1 MKNYLKN
8 ILLLGVALLMLGVPS
23 SAKAIGAEEA
33 KEELIVRDFILD
45 HLADSYEWHITTIGD
60 THVSIP
66 LPVIL
71 YSKTNGLNLFMSSR
85 FEHGHSEYHGFS
97 IAQDGDHKGKIVEKN
112 AAGKEVRPLVD
123 LSMTKNVIGLLFNS
137 TVLIIL
143 ILGVARWYK
152 RQEKDNTYEAP
163 KGLVG
168 AMEMFIMSVVDD
180 IIKPAVGKEYR
191 KYTPY
196 LLTAF
201 FFIFLNNIFGLIPI
215 FPFGANITGNIAVTF
230 VLALFTFVIVN
241 VKGSR
246 EYWKEL
252 FWPDVPLFLKSPV
265 FPMMQ
270 VIEFVGVFTKPFSLM
285 IRLFANILA
294 GHSIILGLTCL
305 IFVTVSLGAAMNGVM
320 AGVSVILSVFI
331 LFVEILVAYIQAY
344 VFTMLS
350 AVYIGLARV
359 EPHTHKEENV
369 KLTQK

>member
-1 MKNYLKN
+1 MNNYLKN
-8 ILLLGVALLMLGVPS
+8 ILLVFVAMLFLATPS
-23 SAKAIGAEEA
+23 AMADGQSDNKGG
-33 KEELIVRDFILD
+33 ELVVRDFILD
-45 HLADSYEWHITTIGD
+45 HLADSYEWHITTIGE

-66 LPVIL
+66 LPVII
-71 YSKTNGLNLFMSSR
+71 YSKTNGFNVFSSSK
-85 FEHGHSEYHGFS
+85 FHHGRESYNGFH
-97 IAQDGDHKGKIVEKN
+97 IAQEGDHKGKIVEIN
-112 AAGKEVRPLVD
+112 EAGAEARPCFD
-123 LSMTKNVIGLLFNS
+123 MSITKNVLGLFFS
-137 TVLIIL
+137 CTALILI

-152 RQEKDNTYEAP
+152 RQEKSQSYEAP
-163 KGLVG
+163 KGFIG

-180 IIKPAVGKEYR
+180 IIKPAVGKQYR

-230 VLALFTFVIVN
+230 ILAMFTFVIVN
-241 VKGSR
+241 VKGSK
-246 EYWKEL
+246 EYWKEI
-252 FWPDVPLFLKSPV
+252 FWPDVPMFLKFPL

-270 VIEFVGVFTKPFSLM
+270 VIEFVGIFTKPFSLM

-320 AGVSVILSVFI
+320 TGVSVLLSVFI

-359 EPHTHKEENV
+359 EPHHH
-369 KLTQK
+369 

>member
-1 MKNYLKN
+1 MNNYLKN
-8 ILLLGVALLMLGVPS
+8 ILLLTIAFFFMS
-23 SAKAIGAEEA
+23 SPMAMAGETAEESGGG
-33 KEELIVRDFILD
+33 ELVVRDFILD
-45 HLADSYEWHITTIGD
+45 HLADSYEWHITTIGE

-66 LPVIL
+66 LPVIV
-71 YSKTNGLNLFMSSR
+71 YSKVNGFNVFMSSQ
-85 FEHGHSEYHGFS
+85 FHHGHSDYNGFH
-97 IAQDGDHKGKIVEKN
+97 IAKEGDHKGKIVELN
-112 AAGKEVRPLVD
+112 EAGEEVRPCFD
-123 LSMTKNVIGLLFNS
+123 MSITKNVLGLFINCAI
-137 TVLIIL
+137 LITI

-152 RQEKDNTYEAP
+152 RQGENNKFDAP
-163 KGLVG
+163 KGFVG

-215 FPFGANITGNIAVTF
+215 FPFGANITGNIAVTL

-241 VKGSR
+241 IKGSR
-246 EYWKEL
+246 EYWKEI
-252 FWPDVPLFLKSPV
+252 FWPDVPMFLKSPV

-270 VIEFVGVFTKPFSLM
+270 VIEFVGIFTKPFSLM

-305 IFVTVSLGAAMNGVM
+305 IFVTVSLGAAMNGAM
-320 AGVSVILSVFI
+320 MGVSVLLSVFI

-359 EPHTHKEENV
+359 EPHHVKE
-369 KLTQK
+369 